1 MRHANSA
8 NDCDVIVI
16 GAGIAGAGVAANLA
30 ARSRVILLE
39 RESQPGFHS
48 TGRSAALFSEI
59 YGNSHIRALSRAS
72 REFFLQ
78 PPAGFAQTDMLHDR
92 GTLFLVTEPQEQQPL
107 LDAMLREPDV
117 ARSTEILDVRDALA
131 KCSILDGGK
140 ISGGLYEPDSKDIEV
155 HELHH
160 GFLRMLRSHGGKVC
174 NSAGVDAIEFIA
186 GRWNVLAG
194 EQCFSAPVIV
204 NAAGAWADP
213 VAALAGLKAIGLSPK
228 LRSAALVPVP
238 ADVNIA
244 HFPLVIDFAEQ
255 FYFKP
260 DAGQLLISPA
270 DETPSA
276 PCDAQPDEMD
286 IAIAIDRIEQVT
298 TLNINRVSHRWAG
311 LRTFA
316 VDKSPVVGWDP
327 RAAGFF
333 WLAGQGGYG
342 IQTAPALSQLA
353 AALILNEAVP
363 GRLIDHGVDAAA
375 LDPKRL
381 L

>member
-1 MRHANSA
+1 MSNANSA
-8 NDCDVIVI
+8 HSCDVIVI

-30 ARSRVILLE
+30 RRSRVILLE

-59 YGNSHIRALSRAS
+59 YGNFQIRALSRAS
-72 REFFLQ
+72 REFFLH
-78 PPAGFAQTDMLHDR
+78 PPAGFAQTDMLHNR
-92 GTLFLVTEPQEQQPL
+92 GSLFLVSEPEHQPL

-117 ARSTEILDVRDALA
+117 ARSTEILDVRGALE
-131 KCSILDGGK
+131 KCSILDAGK

-160 GFLRMLRSHGGKVC
+160 GFLRMFRSHGGKVF
-174 NSAGVDAIEFIA
+174 NSAGVDAIEFA
-186 GRWNVLAG
+186 DGRWNVLAG
-194 EQCFSAPVIV
+194 EQRFAAPVIV
-204 NAAGAWADP
+204 NAAGAWADQ
-213 VAALAGLKAIGLSPK
+213 VAALAGLQAIGLSPK

-238 ADVNIA
+238 ADLNIA
-244 HFPLVIDFAEQ
+244 TFPMVIDLAER

-270 DETPSA
+270 DETSTA
-276 PCDAQPDEMD
+276 PCDAQPDEMA
-286 IAIAIDRIEQVT
+286 IAVAIDRIEQVT

-353 AALILNEAVP
+353 AALVLKEAVP
-363 GRLIDHGVDAAA
+363 GKLLDHGVDAAA